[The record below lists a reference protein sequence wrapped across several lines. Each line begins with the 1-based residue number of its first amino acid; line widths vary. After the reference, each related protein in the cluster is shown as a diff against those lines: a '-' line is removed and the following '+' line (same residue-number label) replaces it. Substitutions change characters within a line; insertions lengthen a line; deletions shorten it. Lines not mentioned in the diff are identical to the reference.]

1 MVMSSL
7 IVPQAELVRQTLDQV
22 YKILDESDAI
32 SNETFR
38 TQISNILDALSEIAE
53 LAVSD
58 YLEK

>member
-7 IVPQAELVRQTLDQV
+7 IVPQTELVRQTLDQV
-22 YKILDESDAI
+22 YKILDESDVN
-32 SNETFR
+32 SNETFM
-38 TQISNILDALSEIAE
+38 TQISNISNALSEIAE